1 MSGVVSIVLVVHML
15 IVVALIG
22 VVLLQRSEGGALGI
36 GGGSGSFLSAAGA
49 GNALTRATMI
59 LAAMFFGTSIL
70 LTVLSRSPNKEL
82 DLKTQTNGKVAA
94 PQPAGSGGPQSAPQS
109 APQPPAPA
117 GTGGPG
123 PQAAPGQPVAPTG
136 GSPPS
141 PVSAPGQSPA
151 PAGAPAPTAGSNQPA
166 PQPAKPPQP

>member
-1 MSGVVSIVLVVHML
+1 MSGVTTIVLVVHML

-70 LTVLSRSPNKEL
+70 LAVLSRNPNKEL
-82 DLKTQTNGKVAA
+82 DLKAPAKGTVTA
-94 PQPAGSGGPQSAPQS
+94 PQPAGSGAPVPAPQTAPAAGGAPVSGPQSAPGQS
-109 APQPPAPA
+109 GGASAGNPLGPVPAPSQ
-117 GTGGPG
+117 T
-123 PQAAPGQPVAPTG
+123 T
-136 GSPPS
+136 
-141 PVSAPGQSPA
+141 
-151 PAGAPAPTAGSNQPA
+151 APAPGSSQPA